1 MQLHIFHGTETGTAE
16 ILAQDIKAELGA
28 THTCIVKS
36 LDEVGPSDL
45 STENLNVI
53 VCSTYGS
60 GDLPYSATAFYEGL
74 QRDKPDLSGIEFA
87 IFGLGDSTFHDT
99 FAQGSEKLMGA
110 LIDCGAKMRGERATF
125 DSYSSSLPEDICLP
139 WLSAI
144 LGIEPNQAAP
154 ALFNGAAS
162 KLRGFLS
169 RKS

>member
-16 ILAQDIKAELGA
+16 ILGQDIQAELGA

-36 LDEVGPSDL
+36 LDEVGPSDQ

-53 VCSTYGS
+53 VFSTDGS
-60 GDLPYSATAFYEGL
+60 GDLPYSAIEFYEGL
-74 QRDKPDLSGIEFA
+74 QREKPDLSGVEFA

-110 LIDCGAKMRGERATF
+110 LINCGAKMQGERATF
-125 DSYSSSLPEDICLP
+125 DSSSSGLPEDICFP

-144 LGIEPNQAAP
+144 LGIEPTQAAP
-154 ALFNGAAS
+154 ALSNGAAS

-169 RKS
+169 RKT

>member
-60 GDLPYSATAFYEGL
+60 GDLPYSATEFYEGL
-74 QRDKPDLSGIEFA
+74 QREKPDLSGVEFA

-110 LIDCGAKMRGERATF
+110 LINCGAKMQGERATF
-125 DSYSSSLPEDICLP
+125 DSSSSGLPEDICFP

-144 LGIEPNQAAP
+144 LGIEPTQAAP
-154 ALFNGAAS
+154 ALSNGAAS

-169 RKS
+169 RKT

>member
-16 ILAQDIKAELGA
+16 ILSQDIEAELRA
-28 THTCIVKS
+28 THTCSVKS

-53 VCSTYGS
+53 ICSTYGS
-60 GDLPYSATAFYEGL
+60 GDLPYSATEFYEGL
-74 QRDKPDLSGIEFA
+74 LREKPDLSGVEFA
-87 IFGLGDSTFHDT
+87 IFGLGDSMFHDT

-110 LIDCGAKMRGERATF
+110 LIECRAKMRGERATF
-125 DSYSSSLPEDICLP
+125 DSSSSSLPEDICLP

-144 LGIEPNQAAP
+144 LGVEPTQAAP
-154 ALFNGAAS
+154 ALSNGAMS

-169 RKS
+169 RKT

>member
-16 ILAQDIKAELGA
+16 ILGQDIQAELGA

-60 GDLPYSATAFYEGL
+60 GDLPYSATEFYEGL
-74 QRDKPDLSGIEFA
+74 QREKPDLSGVEFA

-99 FAQGSEKLMGA
+99 FARGSEKLMGA
-110 LIDCGAKMRGERATF
+110 LINCGAKMQGERATF
-125 DSYSSSLPEDICLP
+125 DSS
-139 WLSAI
+139 
-144 LGIEPNQAAP
+144 
-154 ALFNGAAS
+154 
-162 KLRGFLS
+162 
-169 RKS
+169 